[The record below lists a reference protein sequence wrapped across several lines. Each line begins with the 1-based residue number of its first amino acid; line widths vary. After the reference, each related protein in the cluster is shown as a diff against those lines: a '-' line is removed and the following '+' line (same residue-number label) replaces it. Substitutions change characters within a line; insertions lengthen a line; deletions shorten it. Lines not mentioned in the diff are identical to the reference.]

1 MFVKVTASG
10 PRRYVQLV
18 ESYRDEAGRVKKRTV
33 ATLGRLEQLSGELDS
48 VIEGLLKVVGR
59 APGAAQLAAQL
70 PAPINGVVGSAGAVA
85 TPSVSFDSA
94 RALGHVWTLTELW
107 KELGFSDLRRVFRRT
122 RHSIDVEALIRIM
135 VLNRLCD
142 PDSRLGVLRWLQTV
156 ALPDV
161 QVKAIT
167 HQHLLRSMDAL
178 MDNQDAVDGVVA
190 ALLRPLVDQDLS
202 VAFYDM
208 TTIRAEGLA
217 SIEGDVRKYGM
228 TKEGLIA
235 RQFMLGVVQTSEG
248 LPIYHEVFD
257 GNTAETKT
265 LLPIVKKVMDR
276 FPNLRR
282 LILVADRGLLSLDN
296 LEALQAIRL
305 RPGKGQAPDQAQA
318 LEFIIAVPGRRY
330 AEFTELL
337 EPLQEKFASTSAST
351 SADTSAD
358 ITGEVAWNGLR
369 LVVAH
374 NWETACQQRQE
385 RKSRIN
391 ELENLASAWV
401 GKLDEQDQGAKKRG
415 RKLSDS
421 GAKARFYHAVCEAH
435 LGKILKL
442 DMKAQLFSYSIDE
455 QALRLAQLMDGKLLV
470 VTNVQDL
477 VPGQVIER
485 YKSLADIERGFKV
498 LKSELEIGPVYHRLP
513 ERIRAHASICFMAL
527 ILHRVMRMRL
537 KAANAGITPERALQS
552 LRRIQHH
559 RVSINGAAPLSGV
572 SSMTTEQNQ
581 VLSAL
586 KVKIPSKTQQ
596 LSLL

>member
-1 MFVKVTASG
+1 MFVKVTSSG

-18 ESYRDEAGRVKKRTV
+18 ESYRDDAGRVKKRTV
-33 ATLGRLEQLSGELDS
+33 ATLGRLDQLCGELDS
-48 VIEGLLKVVGR
+48 VIDGLLKVAGR
-59 APGAAQLAAQL
+59 EPVIAQ
-70 PAPINGVVGSAGAVA
+70 GVTASAVA
-85 TPSVSFDSA
+85 APSLSFEAA
-94 RALGHVWTLTELW
+94 RALGNVWTLTELW

-122 RHSIDVEALIRIM
+122 RHTIDVEALIRIM

-142 PDSRLGVLRWLQTV
+142 PDSKLGVLRWLQTV
-156 ALPDV
+156 ALPDAP
-161 QVKAIT
+161 VKELT
-167 HQHLLRSMDAL
+167 HQQLLRSMDAL

-190 ALLRPLVDQDLS
+190 SLLRPLVDQDLS

-217 SIEGDVRKYGM
+217 TVEGDVRKFGM
-228 TKEGLIA
+228 AKEGLIA

-282 LILVADRGLLSLDN
+282 LVLVADRGLLSLDN
-296 LEALQAIRL
+296 LEALQAIHLNDEKSVSKGQRL
-305 RPGKGQAPDQAQA
+305 RQGQA

-330 AEFTELL
+330 AEFASLLGDFQALCTHTSTE
-337 EPLQEKFASTSAST
+337 
-351 SADTSAD
+351 
-358 ITGEVAWNGLR
+358 IVGEIAWNGLR

-374 NWETACQQRQE
+374 DPITALEQQVKRTA
-385 RKSRIN
+385 KMV
-391 ELENLASAWV
+391 ELEDLAKGWA
-401 GKLDEQDQGAKKRG
+401 GKLDGQDQGAKKKG

-421 GAKARFYHAVCEAH
+421 GTKARFYRAVCEAH
-435 LGKILKL
+435 FSNIIKVDLK
-442 DMKAQLFSYSIDE
+442 AELFSYAIDE
-455 QALRLAQLMDGKLLV
+455 DALRLAQMMDGKLLV
-470 VTNVQDL
+470 VTNVRDMI
-477 VPGQVIER
+477 PGKVIDR

-537 KAANAGITPERALQS
+537 REGKTGLTPERALQS
-552 LRRIQHH
+552 LKRIQHH
-559 RVSINGAAPLSGV
+559 RVSINGAPPLSGV
-572 SSMTTEQNQ
+572 TSMTAEHTEM
-581 VLSAL
+581 LKAL
-586 KVKIPSKTQQ
+586 KVKTPSQSQQ

>member
-1 MFVKVTASG
+1 MFVKVTSSG

-18 ESYRDEAGRVKKRTV
+18 ESYRDDAGRVKKRTV
-33 ATLGRLEQLSGELDS
+33 ATLGRLDQLSGELDS
-48 VIEGLLKVVGR
+48 VIDGLLKVAGR
-59 APGAAQLAAQL
+59 EPVVAQVAAASAATSSSL
-70 PAPINGVVGSAGAVA
+70 
-85 TPSVSFDSA
+85 SFQTA
-94 RALGHVWTLTELW
+94 RALGNVWTLTELW

-122 RHSIDVEALIRIM
+122 RHTIDVEALIRIM

-142 PDSRLGVLRWLQTV
+142 PDSKLGVLRWLQTV
-156 ALPDV
+156 ALPDAP
-161 QVKAIT
+161 VKELT
-167 HQHLLRSMDAL
+167 HQQLLRSMDAL

-190 ALLRPLVDQDLS
+190 SLLRPLVDQDLS

-217 SIEGDVRKYGM
+217 TVEGDIRKFGM
-228 TKEGLIA
+228 AKEGLIA

-282 LILVADRGLLSLDN
+282 LVLVADRGLLSLDN
-296 LEALQAIRL
+296 LEALQAIHLGDEKSASQGQGQGQGL
-305 RPGKGQAPDQAQA
+305 RQGQA

-330 AEFTELL
+330 AEFASLLGDFQPLCTQNSTE
-337 EPLQEKFASTSAST
+337 
-351 SADTSAD
+351 
-358 ITGEVAWNGLR
+358 IVGEIAWNGLR

-374 NWETACQQRQE
+374 DPVAALEQQVK
-385 RKSRIN
+385 RKAKMV
-391 ELENLASAWV
+391 ELEDLAKGWA
-401 GKLDEQDQGAKKRG
+401 GKLDGQDQGAKKKG

-421 GAKARFYHAVCEAH
+421 GTKARFYRAVCEAH
-435 LGKILKL
+435 FSNIIKVDLK
-442 DMKAQLFSYSIDE
+442 AELFSYAIDE
-455 QALRLAQLMDGKLLV
+455 DALRLAEMMDGKLLV
-470 VTNVQDL
+470 VTNVRDM
-477 VPGQVIER
+477 VPAKVIER

-537 KAANAGITPERALQS
+537 REGKTGLTPERALQS
-552 LRRIQHH
+552 LKRIQHH
-559 RVSINGAAPLSGV
+559 RVSINGAPPLSGV
-572 SSMTTEQNQ
+572 SSMTAEHGEMFK
-581 VLSAL
+581 AL
-586 KVKIPSKTQQ
+586 KVKTPSQSQQ